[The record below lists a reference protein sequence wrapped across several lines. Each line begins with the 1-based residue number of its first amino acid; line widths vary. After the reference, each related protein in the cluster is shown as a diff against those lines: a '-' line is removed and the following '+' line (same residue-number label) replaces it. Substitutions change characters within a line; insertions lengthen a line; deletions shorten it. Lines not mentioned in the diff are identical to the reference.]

1 MIQIVL
7 LREYPKDHPVAK
19 KRGKKYHRH
28 PFGFPTGYSVST
40 VDSLFKNLGG
50 ILDQLRAKNPDNL
63 VNVYYTVGVHSG
75 VGGSEPVRDKDSYA
89 YQTIMAFDI
98 DYIDTAR
105 ELEYLPVVAG
115 VLGVDPQSL
124 GFVSTGNGLH
134 LIANLKT
141 PIRSNKY
148 LEETKPHYSEVVYK
162 INTALKAKNL
172 PGQGDPSIWDAPR
185 ILRLPES
192 INEKMGVQKPCKL
205 IYWPHPS
212 VQLDLDIQ
220 KLSGL
225 DALAL
230 ANITPDQLK
239 KNYPRPDFPHVVSN
253 CEFMKWVKENPG
265 QVHEPQFMRLL
276 GLLAAMNPGDKCE
289 YRGKELTPKEFAEA
303 IHTAASADGS
313 ASQSLQ
319 STDFET
325 KWEHGSR
332 YGAPKCKTVGQEW
345 IGGCERCPHF
355 GKINTPL
362 ALKSQEHIS
371 SEENGYWEMG
381 KNGPVD
387 LHYSDLTRVYRNKF
401 SYVSCEPDRIFTFE
415 QTHYKPT
422 GKLTVKNWVDSTVGY
437 EEKLRDRHCEEFVK
451 KILRSG
457 AIPVVQEQELFEKTI
472 RGKLNCRNGVV
483 NIITGELLGHAPA
496 LGFRY
501 VLPYDF
507 LRGEVSEMFL
517 DWLAEVMENRTELMD
532 AMLDLMAY
540 CLWPAYDDHVFGYL
554 IGEGSNGKSTILR
567 IMQELLGKDNYS
579 VISLAQ
585 LGGNRFAP
593 ANLEGKLANISEES
607 SGSDL
612 SFEELNVIKDLS
624 AGGEIQVE
632 HKGQRAFMLK
642 NQAKLIF
649 SANKPP
655 KFHESGKAIRRR
667 LLVIPFDHQITNP
680 DENVAKALI
689 AEVPKICS
697 MLITRIQQ
705 NIRVNNGKFL
715 VSRGG
720 VTAAEAQDRI
730 LLAGNSVIEWGKV
743 SLESSAHLPEE
754 KYVACQEA
762 YSRYSQ
768 WCQENNFKP
777 VNSITFGHTMGHGV
791 LTGAVT
797 GSIVKKISGKPVRVY
812 PRTQWKEEVI
822 Q

>member
-7 LREYPKDHPVAK
+7 LREYPKDHADPK

-40 VDSLFKNLGG
+40 IESLFKNLGG
-50 ILDQLRAKNPDNL
+50 ILNQLREKNPDNL
-63 VNVYYTVGVHSG
+63 INVYYTVGVHSG
-75 VGGSEPVRDKDSYA
+75 VGGPDPVRDKDSYA
-89 YQTIMAFDI
+89 YQEIMAFDV
-98 DYIDTAR
+98 DYVDSAR
-105 ELEYLPVVAG
+105 ALEYWPVVAG
-115 VLGVDPQSL
+115 VLGVDPKSL

-134 LIANLKT
+134 FIANLAT

-148 LEETKPHYSEVVYK
+148 LEETKRHYSEVVFK
-162 INTALKAKNL
+162 INAALKAKGL

-192 INEKMGVQKPCKL
+192 INEKKGIQKPAKL
-205 IYWPHPS
+205 LHWPIPT
-212 VQLDLDIQ
+212 VKLDLDIQ

-230 ANITPDQLK
+230 ANIVPEQLK
-239 KNYPRPDFPHVVSN
+239 KNYPRPDFPYVVSN
-253 CEFMKWVKENPG
+253 CEFMKWVATNPG

-276 GLLAAMNPGDKCE
+276 GILAAMSPGDKCE
-289 YRGKELTPKEFAEA
+289 YQGKELSPKEFAEA
-303 IHTAASADGS
+303 IHTVASADDS
-313 ASQSLQ
+313 ASLSLQ
-319 STDFET
+319 ATDFET
-325 KWEHGSR
+325 KWEHGTR
-332 YGAPKCKTVGQEW
+332 YGAPKCKTVSHEW
-345 IGGCERCPHF
+345 IGGCEKCPHF
-355 GKINTPL
+355 NKVPTPL
-362 ALKSQEHIS
+362 ALKSHEHIS

-401 SYVSCEPDRIFTFE
+401 AFVCCEPDRVFTFE

-422 GKLTVKNWVDSTVGY
+422 GKLTIKNWVDSTVAY

-451 KILRSG
+451 KVLRTG
-457 AIPVVQEQELFEKTI
+457 AIPVAQEQDLFEQSI

-483 NIITGELLGHAPA
+483 DVLTGELLPHTPS
-496 LGFRY
+496 LGFKY

-507 LRGEVSEMFL
+507 VAGEVSEMFL
-517 DWLAEVMENRTELMD
+517 DWLAEIMQNRTELMD

-540 CLWPAYDDHVFGYL
+540 CLWPSYDDHCFGYL
-554 IGEGSNGKSTILR
+554 VGEGSNGKSTVLR
-567 IMQELLGKDNYS
+567 VLQALLGRDNYS
-579 VISLAQ
+579 AISLAQ
-585 LGGNRFAP
+585 LGENRFAP

-612 SFEELNVIKDLS
+612 SFEQLNIIKDLS
-624 AGGEIQVE
+624 AGGETQVE
-632 HKGQRAFMLK
+632 RKGKQAFMLR

-649 SANKPP
+649 SANKTP

-667 LLVIPFDHQITNP
+667 LLVIPFDHKIENP
-680 DENVAKALI
+680 DANVEKLLI

-697 MLITRIQQ
+697 MLVTRIQQ
-705 NIRVNNGKFL
+705 NTRSNNGKFI

-720 VTAAEAQDRI
+720 SAAFEAQDKI
-730 LLAGNSVIEWGKV
+730 LLAGNSVVEWGKIC
-743 SLESSAHLPEE
+743 LESSAHLPETI
-754 KYVACQEA
+754 YITCQDA

-768 WCQENNFKP
+768 WCQENNFKAT
-777 VNSITFGHTMGHGV
+777 NSVTFGYTMTHGV
-791 LTGAVT
+791 LTGAVVN
-797 GSIVKKISGKPVRVY
+797 SKIIRVSGKVVRVY
-812 PRTQWKEEVI
+812 PRTQWKEEVV